1 MKVIFKFEMSPEIGG
16 GHFKRS
22 SNLALK
28 LKQYGCKVYFITNN
42 NFFLK
47 KFSQANKIPIYFIKE
62 DTLRNNIAIIKK
74 IKNIDLLIIDNY
86 KINYDFEKKISKSVK
101 KILIIDDYKNKKH
114 FCDYYLNTSPT
125 IKINDVKKINNS
137 AKKFLGL
144 DSLILDKHYQKK
156 KISIK
161 KKKIKNVLI
170 FISYTDHNN
179 VTNKILDIFR
189 DSKYKKLNFFII
201 SGINPKKKNK
211 SSNESIPKNFI
222 LLKNQKSLFGI
233 LNNIDIAIGSGGIN
247 LWERCFMGIPSLVL
261 KLSKNQ
267 NDNVNFLKQNKCIVV
282 ENFKYLKNIE
292 NSFDRLLKNYKDIFD
307 NIRDFNYKFDAYG
320 SDRLAYSLTK
330 SDPKCLKLVQA
341 KKEDISFL
349 YKLAQDKTTIKYS
362 LSGKSFKFKDH
373 EKWFSDK
380 LKSKDTKIFI
390 LNYKKLR
397 LGQLRMDI
405 KAKEIT
411 IDYSVDSFFRN
422 RGLGNFIIRN
432 MIKYIKK
439 NTTIYKNRNIAAVVH
454 RRNFMSVSI
463 FTKYSFVKQN
473 INNKFFKFILKI

>member
-161 KKKIKNVLI
+161 KKNIKNVLI

-201 SGINPKKKNK
+201 SGINPKKKK
-211 SSNESIPKNFI
+211 
-222 LLKNQKSLFGI
+222 
-233 LNNIDIAIGSGGIN
+233 
-247 LWERCFMGIPSLVL
+247 
-261 KLSKNQ
+261 
-267 NDNVNFLKQNKCIVV
+267 
-282 ENFKYLKNIE
+282 
-292 NSFDRLLKNYKDIFD
+292 
-307 NIRDFNYKFDAYG
+307 
-320 SDRLAYSLTK
+320 
-330 SDPKCLKLVQA
+330 
-341 KKEDISFL
+341 
-349 YKLAQDKTTIKYS
+349 
-362 LSGKSFKFKDH
+362 
-373 EKWFSDK
+373 
-380 LKSKDTKIFI
+380 
-390 LNYKKLR
+390 
-397 LGQLRMDI
+397 
-405 KAKEIT
+405 
-411 IDYSVDSFFRN
+411 
-422 RGLGNFIIRN
+422 
-432 MIKYIKK
+432 
-439 NTTIYKNRNIAAVVH
+439 
-454 RRNFMSVSI
+454 
-463 FTKYSFVKQN
+463 
-473 INNKFFKFILKI
+473 